1 MRCAAYTRTTSW
13 KKGLDLKDYTVERQA
28 AAVAAYITGRGWELT
43 KNYSDKSGN
52 SGFFAMQDAGLA
64 REFDTVVFPSIYF
77 VTDDF
82 PLVTQRL
89 QEALYP
95 AGVQIAVV
103 DEDFYSGEKSVDE
116 VADYFEAKRRERHSD
131 IAKNWK
137 ESKGDGF
144 VLTNSV
150 PFGFIRRNGETQMV
164 IDEELRPIVTEMFR
178 MKAKGIRVG
187 LIADWLNR
195 NGVDTPSMRR
205 KKMYG
210 RETDRAAEMWNSEMV
225 SKLLVSP
232 VYTGARVDARKRVVK
247 ENCYEPYLSR
257 EQFEAIFPGKYRYAE
272 EKTVRKSY
280 AKSLPVFCAG
290 CGKRMVYRYGLYR
303 CDDCG
308 NYADAATVEKAVKD
322 AVDKEKKQA
331 GELEAEVKAGA
342 VDDLRMREAE
352 RVSVKMKTI
361 LAETELEQV
370 QRVPLYDSF
379 KAGEI
384 TEKEY
389 NLRLADMR
397 ASYKALDGKL
407 SACME
412 ERTRND
418 KTYSVKNS
426 WLALFA
432 GETKGSDTLQ
442 RYVQNVT
449 AEKGGTVTAA
459 LKEGTEKEKLMRAL
473 GREAE

>member
-232 VYTGARVDARKRVVK
+232 VYTGARV
-247 ENCYEPYLSR
+247 
-257 EQFEAIFPGKYRYAE
+257 EASK
-272 EKTVRKSY
+272 
-280 AKSLPVFCAG
+280 
-290 CGKRMVYRYGLYR
+290 
-303 CDDCG
+303 
-308 NYADAATVEKAVKD
+308 
-322 AVDKEKKQA
+322 
-331 GELEAEVKAGA
+331 
-342 VDDLRMREAE
+342 
-352 RVSVKMKTI
+352 
-361 LAETELEQV
+361 
-370 QRVPLYDSF
+370 
-379 KAGEI
+379 
-384 TEKEY
+384 
-389 NLRLADMR
+389 
-397 ASYKALDGKL
+397 
-407 SACME
+407 
-412 ERTRND
+412 
-418 KTYSVKNS
+418 
-426 WLALFA
+426 
-432 GETKGSDTLQ
+432 
-442 RYVQNVT
+442 
-449 AEKGGTVTAA
+449 
-459 LKEGTEKEKLMRAL
+459 
-473 GREAE
+473 

>member
-1 MRCAAYTRTTSW
+1 M
-13 KKGLDLKDYTVERQA
+13 
-28 AAVAAYITGRGWELT
+28 
-43 KNYSDKSGN
+43 
-52 SGFFAMQDAGLA
+52 
-64 REFDTVVFPSIYF
+64 
-77 VTDDF
+77 
-82 PLVTQRL
+82 
-89 QEALYP
+89 
-95 AGVQIAVV
+95 
-103 DEDFYSGEKSVDE
+103 
-116 VADYFEAKRRERHSD
+116 
-131 IAKNWK
+131 
-137 ESKGDGF
+137 
-144 VLTNSV
+144 
-150 PFGFIRRNGETQMV
+150 
-164 IDEELRPIVTEMFR
+164 
-178 MKAKGIRVG
+178 
-187 LIADWLNR
+187 
-195 NGVDTPSMRR
+195 
-205 KKMYG
+205 
-210 RETDRAAEMWNSEMV
+210 
-225 SKLLVSP
+225 
-232 VYTGARVDARKRVVK
+232 VK